1 MTEEPPERERKY
13 DWDDPGSTAAAA
25 RRMDGLSFLQAM
37 LAGDIPPPP
46 ITHTLGF
53 TLREVESGRAVFE
66 LEPAEFHYN
75 PIGSVHGGV
84 YATLL
89 DSACGCAI
97 HSTLAL
103 GEAYTTLD
111 LTTKFLRA
119 VSVDTGRL
127 RAVGSVVYR
136 GSRMGLT
143 EARLVDDEDTV
154 YGHATS
160 SILIFPVR

>member
-1 MTEEPPERERKY
+1 
-13 DWDDPGSTAAAA
+13 
-25 RRMDGLSFLQAM
+25 MDGLSFLRAM
-37 LAGDIPPPP
+37 LAGDVAPAP
-46 ITHTLGF
+46 ITRTLGF

-75 PIGSVHGGV
+75 PIGSMHGGV

-111 LTTKFLRA
+111 LTTKFLRG
-119 VSVDTGRL
+119 VNKDTGRL
-127 RAVGSVVYR
+127 RAVGSVIYR
-136 GSRMGLT
+136 GSRTGLT

-160 SILIFPVR
+160 SVLIFPIR